1 MKINI
6 KATNYFFW
14 GLALLVIPLSFLS
27 APEASEHHKMPPL
40 LKHFNEIV
48 ALTGYS
54 MLALSFVLSARI
66 KWLERQFGGLDK
78 MYQTHHKMAVLAF
91 MFMIAHPFLLA
102 LRWIPDNAAR
112 FFLTVFPLHRRDEVN
127 LGSYA
132 LWGIILL
139 MIFTLLIKLPYRSWK
154 ISHKFMGVFFIMIVI
169 HTFHLTVS
177 FDRNPLLWLY
187 LVMVSGLGI
196 AAFIYQ
202 TLLYGLFNRG
212 FVYVVNTVEK
222 INGKVLSV
230 KLSPRDRELKFIPG
244 QFCFFSF
251 RYPGMSRESH
261 PYTLCSGEGSTVQIL
276 VKALGDY
283 TSRLYDTLKPGAKVR
298 INGPYGCFHFR
309 DGIDDQVWIAG
320 GVGIAPFVSWMN
332 DLQQQPADKLRVEL
346 YYCVNHESEAVYLD
360 EFRSFEQ
367 SFPGFKLHLICA
379 DKEGFLKVGDIQE
392 IQKREIFLCGPKA
405 MSASLNEIFQE
416 MNIPP
421 QLIHYENFDFS

>member
-14 GLALLVIPLSFLS
+14 GLALLVIPLSFFS
-27 APEASEHHKMPPL
+27 APEASGHHKMPPL
-40 LKHFNEIV
+40 LKHVNEIV

-66 KWLERQFGGLDK
+66 KWLERQFDGLDK
-78 MYQTHHKMAVLAF
+78 MYQTHHKMAVVAF
-91 MFMIAHPFLLA
+91 IFMLAHPFLLA

-112 FFLTVFPLHRRDEVN
+112 FFLSVFPLHHRDEVN

-132 LWGIILL
+132 LWGIIVL
-139 MIFTLLIKLPYRSWK
+139 MVFTLLIKLPYRIWK

-177 FDRNPLLWLY
+177 FDRNPLLWIY
-187 LVMVSGLGI
+187 LVLISGFGI

-202 TLLYGLFNRG
+202 TLLFGLFNRG
-212 FVYVVNTVEK
+212 LMYVVKAVEK
-222 INGKVLSV
+222 TNGKVLSV
-230 KLSPRDRELKFIPG
+230 KLIPQGRELNFIPG

-251 RYPGMSRESH
+251 RYPGLSRESH

-276 VKALGDY
+276 VKSLGDY
-283 TSRLYDTLKPGAKVR
+283 TSRLYDTLKPGAKVK

-309 DGIDDQVWIAG
+309 EGINDQVWIAG

-332 DLQQQPADKLRVEL
+332 DLQLKPSDKLRVEL
-346 YYCVNHESEAVYLD
+346 YYCVNQEGEAMYLD

-379 DKEGFLKVGDIQE
+379 DKEGFLKVRGIVGIQE
-392 IQKREIFLCGPKA
+392 KEIFLCGPKA
-405 MSASLNEIFQE
+405 MSKSLNGIFQE
-416 MNIPP
+416 MHIPS
-421 QLIHYENFDFS
+421 QSIHYENFDFS